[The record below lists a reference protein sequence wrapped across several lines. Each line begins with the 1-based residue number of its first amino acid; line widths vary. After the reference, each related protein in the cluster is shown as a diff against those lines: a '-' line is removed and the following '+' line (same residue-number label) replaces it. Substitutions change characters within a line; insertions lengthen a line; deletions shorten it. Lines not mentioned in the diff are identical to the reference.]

1 MKEELALGVFI
12 VTEPPIST
20 LGALRVG
27 VVALGIVLRV
37 PVPLPLIVPMLDPE
51 NVMPNSWEKE

>member
-1 MKEELALGVFI
+1 VKEELALGVFI
-12 VTEPPIST
+12 VTATPIST
-20 LGALRVG
+20 LEALRVG

-37 PVPLPLIVPMLDPE
+37 PEPLPLMVPMLDPE